1 MLGLQSQMLSHNG
14 SNEKQE
20 VLPQVPRSRKSA
32 DQADLAAARVF
43 DDLNRYLSE
52 SEDPRRR
59 LKFMAKRTLIHE
71 KTLQRL
77 VNRENK
83 PTYITVF
90 KIYRFLLN
98 EQDDQRLLEL
108 VPEEVATFLK
118 NANPQSFEKHA
129 TYTQDLEAELRGN
142 PVMAEL
148 VVLCAT
154 GPVKIAYIKSRFG
167 DYGMKIVETLVQR
180 NVLQMVTQQEVCS
193 GTVQVNMSP
202 ETLVTIGV
210 QMVQSHLKP
219 EKGYETGENFLG
231 FYAEGLSDAALQKW
245 LEIDAEAFRKKV
257 AVAKL
262 QESRGDL
269 RVFTFM
275 ATDSVSGCTSIAARH
290 ANAFDCNIENS
301 LENLDLPIS
310 SLQRDRQ

>member
-1 MLGLQSQMLSHNG
+1 MLLQNG
-14 SNEKQE
+14 SKDQQDG
-20 VLPQVPRSRKSA
+20 LPQVPPSRKSA
-32 DQADLAAARVF
+32 DQADLAAAIVF
-43 DDLNRYLSE
+43 DDLNRYINE

-59 LKFMAKRTLIHE
+59 LKFMAKKTLIHE

-83 PTYITVF
+83 PAYITVF

-98 EQDDQRLLEL
+98 EQDDRRLLDL
-108 VPEEVATFLK
+108 VPEEIAHFLK
-118 NANPQSFEKHA
+118 NANPQTFEKHA
-129 TYTQDLEAELRGN
+129 TYTQSIEAELRGN

-154 GPVKIAYIKSRFG
+154 GPVKTAYIKSRFG
-167 DYGMKIVETLVQR
+167 EYGMKLVETLVQR

-202 ETLVTIGV
+202 ETLVIIGV
-210 QMVQSHLKP
+210 QMVQSHSKP
-219 EKGYETGENFLG
+219 EKSYETGENFLG
-231 FYAEGLSDAALQKW
+231 FYADGLSDAALQKW
-245 LEIDAEAFRKKV
+245 LAIDAEALRKKV
-257 AVAKL
+257 EVAKL

-275 ATDSVSGCTSIAARH
+275 ATDSVSGCALNGGRYSNT
-290 ANAFDCNIENS
+290 FDCK
-301 LENLDLPIS
+301 LEVSDLPIS
-310 SLQRDRQ
+310 SIQRESQ

>member
-1 MLGLQSQMLSHNG
+1 MLLENG
-14 SNEKQE
+14 SNEKQVE
-20 VLPQVPRSRKSA
+20 GLPQVPRSRKSA

-52 SEDPRRR
+52 AEDPRRR

-108 VPEEVATFLK
+108 VPEEVASFLK

-129 TYTQDLEAELRGN
+129 TYTQDLETELRAN
-142 PVMAEL
+142 PVIAEI

-154 GPVKIAYIKSRFG
+154 GPIKISYIKSRFG
-167 DYGMKIVETLVQR
+167 EYGLKIIETLVQR
-180 NVLQMVTQQEVCS
+180 NVLQMINHQDVCS

-202 ETLVTIGV
+202 ETLVSIGV
-210 QMVQSHLKP
+210 QMVQAHAKP
-219 EKGYETGENFLG
+219 EKSYETGENFLA
-231 FYAEGLSDAALQKW
+231 FYAEGLTDTALQKW

-257 AVAKL
+257 EIAKRS
-262 QESRGDL
+262 ESRGDL
-269 RVFTFM
+269 RVFTFI
-275 ATDSVSGCTSIAARH
+275 ATDSVSGCSGSVPTATAAERT
-290 ANAFDCNIENS
+290 CLTENF
-301 LENLDLPIS
+301 DLPVS

>member
-1 MLGLQSQMLSHNG
+1 MLLENG

-20 VLPQVPRSRKSA
+20 GLPQVPRSRKSA
-32 DQADLAAARVF
+32 DLADLASARVF

-98 EQDDQRLLEL
+98 ELDDKRLLEL

-118 NANPQSFEKHA
+118 NANPQSFEKNV
-129 TYTQDLEAELRGN
+129 TYTQDLESELRSN
-142 PVMAEL
+142 PVMAEI

-154 GPVKIAYIKSRFG
+154 GPVKVSYIKSRFG
-167 DYGMKIVETLVQR
+167 EYGTKIVETLVNR
-180 NVLQMVTQQEVCS
+180 HVLQMVTQQEVCS

-202 ETLVTIGV
+202 ETLVAIGI
-210 QMVQSHLKP
+210 QMVQSHANP
-219 EKGYETGENFLG
+219 EKGYATGENFLG

-245 LEIDAEAFRKKV
+245 LAIDAEAFRKKV
-257 AVAKL
+257 EVAKL

-275 ATDSVSGCTSIAARH
+275 ATDIVSGCAAVGARH
-290 ANAFDCNIENS
+290 SNASDKKE
-301 LENLDLPIS
+301 ETDLPIS

>member
-1 MLGLQSQMLSHNG
+1 MLVLQPLMLLENG

-20 VLPQVPRSRKSA
+20 GLPQVPRSRKSA
-32 DQADLAAARVF
+32 DLADLASARVF
-43 DDLNRYLSE
+43 DDLHRYINE
-52 SEDPRRR
+52 SDDPRRR

-98 EQDDQRLLEL
+98 ELDDQRLLEL
-108 VPEEVATFLK
+108 VPAEVATFLK
-118 NANPQSFEKHA
+118 NANPQSFEKNV
-129 TYTQDLEAELRGN
+129 TYTQDLESELRSN
-142 PVMAEL
+142 PVMAEI

-154 GPVKIAYIKSRFG
+154 GPVKVSYIKSRFG
-167 DYGMKIVETLVQR
+167 EYGVKIVETLVAR

-193 GTVQVNMSP
+193 GKVQVNMSP
-202 ETLVTIGV
+202 ETLIAIGI
-210 QMVQSHLKP
+210 QMVQSHAKP
-219 EKGYETGENFLG
+219 EKGYATGENFLG

-245 LEIDAEAFRKKV
+245 LAIDAEAFRKKV
-257 AVAKL
+257 EVAKL

-275 ATDSVSGCTSIAARH
+275 ATDNVSGCTAIGARQ
-290 ANAFDCNIENS
+290 S
-301 LENLDLPIS
+301 SVSNLKEDTDLPIS